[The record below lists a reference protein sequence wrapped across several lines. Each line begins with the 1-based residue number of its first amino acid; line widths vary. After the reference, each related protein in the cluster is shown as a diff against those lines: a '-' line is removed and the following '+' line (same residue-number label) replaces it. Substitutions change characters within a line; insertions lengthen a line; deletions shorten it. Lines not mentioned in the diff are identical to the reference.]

1 MKLKL
6 KLAGRYLN
14 DQFSRSRMKAA
25 VLSTGK
31 SKTVVQTLYFA
42 AMTKPRFVKALNG
55 IDLSG

>member
-31 SKTVVQTLYFA
+31 MEKCQHRVL
-42 AMTKPRFVKALNG
+42 R
-55 IDLSG
+55 